1 MNLKAVNVSIVV
13 QIKNEIAT
21 MPKLIQTQNYIWLFH
36 WLEKLSKE
44 TKSSPKILNTN
55 KKLYK

>member
-21 MPKLIQTQNYIWLFH
+21 MQMLIQNQNVYMPI
-36 WLEKLSKE
+36 S
-44 TKSSPKILNTN
+44 
-55 KKLYK
+55 